1 MSTRLVVV
9 TLLKPGASLVLLV
22 EEDREGSDF
31 LRSDVVG
38 VGDVDLGEQGL
49 VEQAPD
55 GVGRLLVDR
64 VAVGEKVEAVGEL
77 GLRGGVVG
85 VRGVESPGDVVELS
99 GDALLFGLELV
110 ERDCPGVVGLHEL
123 VALVAQVSVAG

>member
-1 MSTRLVVV
+1 MNARLVVV

-22 EEDREGSDF
+22 EEDREGSGF

-38 VGDVDLGEQGL
+38 VGDVDPGEQGL

-64 VAVGEKVEAVGEL
+64 VAVGEEVEAVGEL

-85 VRGVESPGDVVELS
+85 VRGVESSGDVVELS
-99 GDALLFGLELV
+99 GDA
-110 ERDCPGVVGLHEL
+110 
-123 VALVAQVSVAG
+123 